1 MPSAPTPAA
10 QHADQHPVHT
20 PSPHAAPPRL
30 TGHEVRL
37 WRQFL
42 AVAEALHFGRA
53 AERLHMTQPALTLAI
68 QQLER
73 HVGVPLLARTRRSVA
88 LTEAGAALLEP

>member
-1 MPSAPTPAA
+1 MPQDPATSDPTR
-10 QHADQHPVHT
+10 
-20 PSPHAAPPRL
+20 PSPTRL

-42 AVAEALHFGRA
+42 TLAEALHYGRA
-53 AERLHMTQPALTLAI
+53 AERLHMTQPALSLAI

-73 HVGVPLLARTRRSVA
+73 HVGVSLLARSRRGVA
-88 LTEAGAALLEP
+88 LTEAGAAMVEPVLSLIHI